1 MAKLEL
7 KEVINF
13 NFLSKNL
20 SLSKSDQTRM
30 VVWCGVVWWCRNIA
44 FIVSRE
50 TTERIPNLFTELV
63 IIIHSYKAHNKLLIL
78 KEKNYPE
85 A

>member
-1 MAKLEL
+1 
-7 KEVINF
+7 
-13 NFLSKNL
+13 
-20 SLSKSDQTRM
+20 M
-30 VVWCGVVWWCRNIA
+30 VNIA
-44 FIVSRE
+44 FILSGE

-78 KEKNYPE
+78 KEKNYQE

>member
-1 MAKLEL
+1 MVFVLHK
-7 KEVINF
+7 VVVVVRF
-13 NFLSKNL
+13 C
-20 SLSKSDQTRM
+20 RM
-30 VVWCGVVWWCRNIA
+30 VYIA
-44 FIVSRE
+44 FIVSWE
-50 TTERIPNLFTELV
+50 TRERIPNLFTELV

>member
-7 KEVINF
+7 KKVIKF
-13 NFLSKNL
+13 NSLCPGCSDHTRYSRFHRCVDVVGIVYITLILS
-20 SLSKSDQTRM
+20 
-30 VVWCGVVWWCRNIA
+30 W
-44 FIVSRE
+44 E

-78 KEKNYPE
+78 KEKNDQG

>member
-1 MAKLEL
+1 MVL
-7 KEVINF
+7 V
-13 NFLSKNL
+13 
-20 SLSKSDQTRM
+20 DTYDGV
-30 VVWCGVVWWCRNIA
+30 VVWCWMVYIA
-44 FIVSRE
+44 FRVSWE

-78 KEKNYPE
+78 KEKNYQE